1 MPANQ
6 DGRQSGNNGSCNEDQ
21 ARENERQ
28 PKGDHRAWWKEMN
41 SCQEAEEAY
50 PDRMVVTGQKE
61 MEVKIKISVEKVKAT
76 HLEAD
81 PQRS

>member
-1 MPANQ
+1 
-6 DGRQSGNNGSCNEDQ
+6 
-21 ARENERQ
+21 
-28 PKGDHRAWWKEMN
+28 MN